1 MSQSF
6 LGAPRLA
13 SLRRTFDHALVEVV
27 SPCWSYRAGVTLG
40 FGVVHVIQPLA
51 FLLGTGFDRLL
62 TNEPALSPLRAKIQ
76 DRMIH
81 SNGQA

>member
-1 MSQSF
+1 
-6 LGAPRLA
+6 
-13 SLRRTFDHALVEVV
+13 
-27 SPCWSYRAGVTLG
+27 VTLG